1 MTRINSNIPVQSLTD
16 EHLLAEH
23 REIKRLPYCLKKAIR
38 SGSIYHIPDRF
49 TLGRG
54 HILFFVNKQKFL
66 KNRYIELYNECI
78 TRGFNVMDYSDNWN
92 DIPIEYCD
100 DYQATEDDIQMIRDR
115 ISFRIMNSNK
125 KNWHHKNIKI
135 NKQQAIQ
142 LLHYGNF

>member
-1 MTRINSNIPVQSLTD
+1 
-16 EHLLAEH
+16 
-23 REIKRLPYCLKKAIR
+23 
-38 SGSIYHIPDRF
+38 
-49 TLGRG
+49 
-54 HILFFVNKQKFL
+54 
-66 KNRYIELYNECI
+66 
-78 TRGFNVMDYSDNWN
+78 MDYSDNWN